1 LSKCLERAVNYSA
14 DIYEKLLTQ
23 ENQEAKDLILKDLDR
38 TIMVTKNENLL
49 NNLISK
55 KNILYNI
62 LMAYSNFD
70 REVNYVQGN
79 NYIANVLLSNLNSEK
94 ATFWI
99 YVQIMEEKNWRDL
112 FVEKLPKLNRLLDLF
127 RKKLNEKE
135 PEILEYFDS
144 FEDEIFS
151 AMFSHY
157 FISIFSYNVPLE
169 YANRIFDFFWLLE
182 EKIIL
187 DSLIHLL
194 NINKKKIMSMELE
207 KLIPYIRGELVSDT
221 INNYGIEQALPNL

>member
-1 LSKCLERAVNYSA
+1 
-14 DIYEKLLTQ
+14 
-23 ENQEAKDLILKDLDR
+23 
-38 TIMVTKNENLL
+38 MVTKNQNLL

-55 KNILYNI
+55 KHLLNNIL
-62 LMAYSNFD
+62 LAYSNFD

-79 NYIANVLLSNLNSEK
+79 NYIVNVLLSNLNSEK

-112 FVEKLPKLNRLLDLF
+112 FVETLPKLNRLLDVL
-127 RKKLNEKE
+127 RKKLLEKE
-135 PEILEYFDS
+135 PEILDYIENK
-144 FEDEIFS
+144 FEDDIFS

-169 YANRIFDFFWLLE
+169 YANRIFDFFWLME
-182 EKIIL
+182 EKIII

-194 NINKKKIMSMELE
+194 NINKKKILKMELE
-207 KLIPYIRGELVSDT
+207 ELIPYIRGELVSDT
-221 INNYGIEQALPNL
+221 ISNYGIEQALPNL